1 MSQELGGMSIEDY
14 FTTLGLAPMYCLEVE
29 DRSLMPVFPPGAPL
43 FIQRD
48 TWDIIQ
54 YKNYLVYWAEDGQT
68 YIRQILLDQ
77 DHIIL
82 RSLTQG
88 THDKVLPC
96 DQIKRCDKI
105 IRAEF
110 SE

>member
-29 DRSLMPVFPPGAPL
+29 DRSMMPAFPPGSIL
-43 FIQRD
+43 FAQRD
-48 TWDIIQ
+48 TWDTI
-54 YKNYLVYWAEDGQT
+54 KNGNFVVYWDEDNQT
-68 YIRQILLDQ
+68 YIRQTIMDH

-88 THDKVLPC
+88 IPDKVLPC
-96 DQIKRCDKI
+96 NEIK
-105 IRAEF
+105 
-110 SE
+110 